1 MNGKIPILLIKL
13 NKSSLELPLVLFFLL
28 TVLSEKHVG
37 VLIDSVL
44 MQQAL
49 ERSLKKRRH
58 AVTGKVLSCV
68 HERNPFSAQILH
80 VAAVFPGSNAPQVC
94 LPWPRRLPLA
104 SDLVP
109 S

>member
-13 NKSSLELPLVLFFLL
+13 NKSSLELPLLLFFLL

-37 VLIDSVL
+37 VLIESVL

-49 ERSLKKRRH
+49 EGRSLKKRRH

-94 LPWPRRLPLA
+94 HPWKTPFGI
-104 SDLVP
+104 
-109 S
+109 